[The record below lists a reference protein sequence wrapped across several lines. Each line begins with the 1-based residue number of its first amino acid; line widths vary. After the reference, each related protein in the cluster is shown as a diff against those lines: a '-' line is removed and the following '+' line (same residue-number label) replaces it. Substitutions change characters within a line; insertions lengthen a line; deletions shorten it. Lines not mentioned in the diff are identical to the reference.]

1 MVFQDGYFYQARLF
15 YSTKWT
21 RPMEATFVDALVE
34 HKKQGHFKP
43 NGINFHAVMCAIYD
57 VNRDH
62 ATKHSYAT
70 SENKLQRLKERY
82 SIFLNILKIEGVLVN
97 SVGRYVLADD
107 ATSKKMIKERVLCK
121 CYVNAYEDFYESL
134 CILFGP
140 DTPDQPNLMYEEEE
154 VDSVMAFYPPFGWV
168 DEIPYAVGQSIML
181 PHINQLQNTSVDTA
195 SLWRFLEEYYP
206 SDDEEEVNSIL
217 ALPAAPPPSPDPSYV
232 SVEHISSSASNE
244 ISKSN

>member
-1 MVFQDGYFYQARLF
+1 MVFQDGYFYQGRLF

-34 HKKQGHFKP
+34 HKKQGHFKR

-57 VNRDH
+57 VNREH

-70 SENKLQRLKERY
+70 GDNKLRKLKERY
-82 SIFLNILKIEGVLVN
+82 SIFSTILKMEGVLVN

-107 ATSKKMIKERVLCK
+107 TTWEKMIKVTKLKGCCANVTLMRMRISTRVYASC
-121 CYVNAYEDFYESL
+121 
-134 CILFGP
+134 
-140 DTPDQPNLMYEEEE
+140 
-154 VDSVMAFYPPFGWV
+154 SVLIPLTSQTYLLVPF
-168 DEIPYAVGQSIML
+168 
-181 PHINQLQNTSVDTA
+181 
-195 SLWRFLEEYYP
+195 FLEEYYA

>member
-1 MVFQDGYFYQARLF
+1 MVFQDGYFYQGRLF

-21 RPMEATFVDALVE
+21 RPMEATFVAALVE
-34 HKKQGHFKP
+34 HKKQGHFKR

-70 SENKLQRLKERY
+70 GENKLRKLKERY
-82 SIFLNILKIEGVLVN
+82 SIFSTILKIEAVLVN
-97 SVGRYVLADD
+97 NVGRYVLADD
-107 ATSKKMIKERVLCK
+107 ATWEKMIKE
-121 CYVNAYEDFYESL
+121 ED
-134 CILFGP
+134 
-140 DTPDQPNLMYEEEE
+140 
-154 VDSVMAFYPPFGWV
+154 DSVMAFYPPFGWV
-168 DEIPYAVGQSIML
+168 DEIPYAFGQNIML
-181 PHINQLQNTSVDTA
+181 PHINQLQNTSVDTT

-206 SDDEEEVNSIL
+206 SNDEEEVNSIL
-217 ALPAAPPPSPDPSYV
+217 ALPAAPPPSPDPNYV

>member
-34 HKKQGHFKP
+34 HKKQDHFKP

-62 ATKHSYAT
+62 ATKHS
-70 SENKLQRLKERY
+70 
-82 SIFLNILKIEGVLVN
+82 
-97 SVGRYVLADD
+97 VGRYVLADD
-107 ATSKKMIKERVLCK
+107 ATWEKMIKERVLCK

-206 SDDEEEVNSIL
+206 SDDEEEVNSML

-244 ISKSN
+244 ISNSN